1 MKLIVSVRDL
11 AVTQGSVTALLFLM
25 IPLVHLLSDSS
36 YRWAAT
42 LHGLASVMT
51 MIASFV
57 TVHLITML
65 LKGNKEIV
73 HSVTIWVWVTNVLI
87 LLAIIFGNWLYIGYR
102 APDNV
107 QQWLQFHEPAM
118 HFIVMEFKEFV
129 ALGSLPFGVIGGML
143 LQFYRRMED
152 KQLAGL
158 IAFFIYA
165 SWLCLLLSFVTG
177 LGLTLVKSV

>member
-1 MKLIVSVRDL
+1 MKLMIHVRDL

-25 IPLVHLLSDSS
+25 IPLVHLFSDSP

-57 TVHLITML
+57 TVHLATML
-65 LKGNKEIV
+65 VKGNNEILLPLAK
-73 HSVTIWVWVTNVLI
+73 WLWVTNGLI

-102 APDNV
+102 APDSV

-129 ALGSLPFGVIGGML
+129 ALGSLPFGVIGSIL
-143 LQFYRRMED
+143 LRSYQQMEE
-152 KQLAGL
+152 KQLAAL

-177 LGLTLVKSV
+177 FGLALLKSV